1 MTKQEAAIKYITE
14 NYLEFNR
21 LRHDIVSDK
30 LQIRMEADL
39 ESSTTQGASV
49 QRSKAAVQNGS
60 ELWREMTKH
69 DINSIVCHCAQE
81 YDANITSREV
91 MTALQSDLIPDVH
104 PLREY
109 INALPA
115 WKPESGDW
123 IDFVAS
129 QVRVK
134 NNDNKVSGNNNDNTD
149 NLRPNQYPLG
159 AQGEENTQQPKQ
171 LDSTTFQSTPF
182 AHEAHRGPRCSQQH
196 SERLGEAYKN
206 DNIDNFRGNQYPCR
220 DEDDLNQQL
229 KQLDSTTY
237 SARNNTASGE
247 GNNTTPDR
255 PRGLSERTSCCQTT
269 TLLDRPYG
277 AERPMNLTGE
287 ADLTVSEAH
296 DLTSNSSQR
305 ERSEAERLWRV
316 CFKKWFVAMVAS
328 WMKDEVVNHQVLVLI
343 GKQGIFK
350 TTWLEHLI
358 PPHLR
363 AYACKLANSNDLNKD
378 ERLRIAEFGLISLD
392 EIDSMN
398 NRELNQLKSVITAT
412 DVNERAAYAY
422 TKERRVRLASFC
434 ASGNRRDFL
443 TDITGNRRWLP
454 FEVESIQNPFYS
466 ILPYEQMYA
475 QAWALAQDPMFSY
488 WFDLDE
494 IEVLEEHNQH
504 FRDESNEEQLLPI
517 LFDVPAEGRGEFM
530 TTAQISERLVSYGNI
545 KKPMALSRLG
555 MVLGGIGYRAVT
567 RKINN
572 TRARGWIVYQ
582 RDTEEIN
589 SLKRLLKDG

>member
-1 MTKQEAAIKYITE
+1 MNKQECAIKYVE
-14 NYLEFNR
+14 DNYLQFNR
-21 LRHDIVSDK
+21 LRHDIIADK
-30 LQIRMEADL
+30 LQVRCAHPIGDRLRAPHDTSVAGDPAEAKG
-39 ESSTTQGASV
+39 ERQE
-49 QRSKAAVQNGS
+49 Q
-60 ELWREMTKH
+60 WREMTKH
-69 DINSIVCHCAQE
+69 DINSIVCHAAQE

-109 INALPA
+109 VLSCGEWTEEQP
-115 WKPESGDW
+115 DW
-123 IDFVAS
+123 IDWVAQQV
-129 QVRVK
+129 QVR
-134 NNDNKVSGNNNDNTD
+134 SG
-149 NLRPNQYPLG
+149 
-159 AQGEENTQQPKQ
+159 A
-171 LDSTTFQSTPF
+171 
-182 AHEAHRGPRCSQQH
+182 
-196 SERLGEAYKN
+196 
-206 DNIDNFRGNQYPCR
+206 
-220 DEDDLNQQL
+220 
-229 KQLDSTTY
+229 
-237 SARNNTASGE
+237 
-247 GNNTTPDR
+247 PDR
-255 PRGLSERTSCCQTT
+255 PSGCRSAQVPVDGRSAAPVDNAMLFSTASTTSDLQQCDPQCSASETI
-269 TLLDRPYG
+269 Y
-277 AERPMNLTGE
+277 
-287 ADLTVSEAH
+287 SE
-296 DLTSNSSQR
+296 QR
-305 ERSEAERLWRV
+305 ERSKADRLWRG

-454 FEVESIQNPFYS
+454 FEVESIQNPFTT
-466 ILPYEQMYA
+466 ILPYERMYA
-475 QAWALAQDPMFSY
+475 QAWALAQDPLFSY
-488 WFDLDE
+488 WFDLEE
-494 IEVLEEHNQH
+494 IEVLEQHNQY

-530 TTAQISERLVSYGNI
+530 TTAQISERLVTYGNI

-555 MVLGGIGYRAVT
+555 MVLGAAGYRST
-567 RKINN
+567 RPKIGG
-572 TRARGWIVYQ
+572 RLIRGWLVYQ
-582 RDTEEIN
+582 RDTDEVA
-589 SLKRLLKDG
+589 SLRRLLKE

>member
-1 MTKQEAAIKYITE
+1 MNKQEIVIKYITE
-14 NYLEFNR
+14 NYLDFNR
-21 LRHDIVSDK
+21 LRHDIVADK
-30 LQIRMEADL
+30 LQIRMADSL
-39 ESSTTQGASV
+39 ED
-49 QRSKAAVQNGS
+49 AALSGYS
-60 ELWREMTKH
+60 LKFKGGEYWREMTKH

-91 MTALQSDLIPDVH
+91 MTALQSDLIPSVH

-109 INALPA
+109 IHALP
-115 WKPESGDW
+115 PYTPDQPDW
-123 IDFVAS
+123 IDWVAS

-134 NNDNKVSGNNNDNTD
+134 AS
-149 NLRPNQYPLG
+149 P
-159 AQGEENTQQPKQ
+159 E
-171 LDSTTFQSTPF
+171 
-182 AHEAHRGPRCSQQH
+182 
-196 SERLGEAYKN
+196 
-206 DNIDNFRGNQYPCR
+206 
-220 DEDDLNQQL
+220 
-229 KQLDSTTY
+229 
-237 SARNNTASGE
+237 SAT
-247 GNNTTPDR
+247 DR
-255 PRGLSERTSCCQTT
+255 PKGLSERTSCCQTT

-277 AERPMNLTGE
+277 ADRPMNLTGE
-287 ADLTVSEAH
+287 ADLTVSEANG
-296 DLTSNSSQR
+296 LASNSSQC
-305 ERSEAERLWRV
+305 ERSNADRLWRQ

-343 GKQGIFK
+343 GKQGIYK

-422 TKERRVRLASFC
+422 TKERRMRLASFC

-454 FEVESIQNPFYS
+454 FEVESIQNPFFTT
-466 ILPYEQMYA
+466 LPYDLMYA
-475 QAWALAQDPMFSY
+475 QAWALVNDPTFSY

-517 LFDVPAEGRGEFM
+517 LFDVPAEGRGEFL
-530 TTAQISERLVSYGNI
+530 TTAQISERLVTYGNI

-555 MVLGGIGYRAVT
+555 MILGSSGYQAVHRQIGGR
-567 RKINN
+567 RG
-572 TRARGWIVYQ
+572 RGWIVYQ
-582 RDTEEIN
+582 RDTDEIA
-589 SLKRLLKDG
+589 SIKKLLAK